1 MLELNVS
8 LEVVLNSTYIWYTIS
23 LELPKKTRLT
33 LTILGHSVSSL
44 SHCKCA
50 IKINVE
56 TNSRNSRI
64 RAKYHNLNLSYVVL
78 YTTHLSLMFRDVLP
92 NYYIQAYKD
101 VYYKHKAGFSW
112 IFLNLH

>member
-1 MLELNVS
+1 MLELIV
-8 LEVVLNSTYIWYTIS
+8 LPEVVLNSTYIWYPI
-23 LELPKKTRLT
+23 LLVLPKKTRLT
-33 LTILGHSVSSL
+33 STIPSHFVSSL

-56 TNSRNSRI
+56 TNSRNPRI
-64 RAKYHNLNLSYVVL
+64 RAKYHNLNLFYAVL

-92 NYYIQAYKD
+92 NYYNQAYKG

-112 IFLNLH
+112 ILLDLH